1 MKWYTYIICAVLI
14 LIGVFCTVELVSI
27 FDVQSGEYG
36 TVFVYETP
44 YKYDEFSRFD
54 FGRIDFDSQDYQKY
68 QSITTYGAQSFDGTK
83 NNYTLF
89 FNDQPL
95 NHIVRTAG
103 RISGDLA
110 IKFYDLDGEIITT
123 AELNFVVEYLATNTK
138 VTVTITN
145 TDNSVSYLNTYMEI
159 NGAILRVV
167 SKGVSVWN

>member
-14 LIGVFCTVELVSI
+14 VIGSFCTVELVNI
-27 FDVQSGEYG
+27 FDVQSDEYG

-44 YKYDEFSRFD
+44 YKYNEFSRFD

-68 QSITTYGAQSFDGTK
+68 QSITTYAAQDFDGIK

-95 NHIVRTAG
+95 NHIVQTAG
-103 RISGDLA
+103 RISGDIA
-110 IKFYDLDGEIITT
+110 INFYNLDGQLITT
-123 AELNFVVEYLATNTK
+123 ADLNFVVEYQASNTK
-138 VTVTITN
+138 VTATITN
-145 TDNSVSYLNTYMEI
+145 DDDSVSYLNTYMEI

-167 SKGVSVWN
+167 NQEIAV

>member
-14 LIGVFCTVELVSI
+14 IIGSFCTVELVNI

-68 QSITTYGAQSFDGTK
+68 QSITVHDSQEFDGTK

-95 NHIVRTAG
+95 NHVVQTAG

-110 IKFYDLDGEIITT
+110 IKFYDLDGQIITT
-123 AELNFVVEYLATNTK
+123 ADLNFVIEYQASNTK
-138 VTVTITN
+138 VTITITN
-145 TDNSVSYLNTYMEI
+145 VNDSVSYLNTYMEI

-167 SKGVSVWN
+167 NKAVAV